1 MTNQNSIPDTEQY
14 IQRIKAACEKGLLTE
29 GSVENLVCWLTEER
43 YAQYAPA
50 IIEHIETE
58 KWDALDDVFWTIIPF
73 GTGGR
78 RGKMY
83 PFGSNAI
90 NERTIG
96 ESAQGLAEYVKE
108 TKPDGPWKMAIAYD
122 TRHRSREF
130 AELCAS
136 VMVANGFEVYFIDDY
151 RSTPELSFL
160 IRYKSCDCG
169 IMVTASHNPPCDNAV
184 KVYWANGAQLIPP
197 HDKAVIAK
205 VGDVQEIPRIE
216 FQQGIDEG
224 KIHIIRKE
232 VDDALLAQHIQHSF
246 DGPRDLKVIFSPLH
260 GVGEFNVKSLLNAV
274 GFDRLE
280 IYEPHREPNGDF
292 PNVPGHVSNPENAVV
307 FDAII
312 ERAKESGAELILASD
327 PDCDRMGAAAPVTSD
342 QTGEWRTFNGNQL
355 CALLG
360 DYVLGQKQ
368 KNGSLNES

>member
-1 MTNQNSIPDTEQY
+1 MTDQDAILEPTDY
-14 IQRIKAACEKGLLTE
+14 LQRIKAAFEQGLLTE
-29 GSVENLVCWLTEER
+29 GSVENLTCWLTEDR

-50 IIEHIETE
+50 VIEHIQNE
-58 KWDALDDVFWTIIPF
+58 KWAALDDVFWTVIPF

-96 ESAQGLAEYVKE
+96 ESAQGLADYVKE
-108 TKPDGPWKMAIAYD
+108 TKPDGPWNMAIAYD

-160 IRYKSCDCG
+160 IRYKNCDCG

-184 KVYWANGAQLIPP
+184 KVYWSNGAQLIPP

-205 VGDVQEIPRIE
+205 VGEVQEIP
-216 FQQGIDEG
+216 Q
-224 KIHIIRKE
+224 K
-232 VDDALLAQHIQHSF
+232 AQ
-246 DGPRDLKVIFSPLH
+246 K
-260 GVGEFNVKSLLNAV
+260 
-274 GFDRLE
+274 
-280 IYEPHREPNGDF
+280 
-292 PNVPGHVSNPENAVV
+292 
-307 FDAII
+307 
-312 ERAKESGAELILASD
+312 
-327 PDCDRMGAAAPVTSD
+327 T
-342 QTGEWRTFNGNQL
+342 
-355 CALLG
+355 
-360 DYVLGQKQ
+360 
-368 KNGSLNES
+368 